1 MLMFGPE
8 IHFYPILGIIVV
20 FYVFIEPIT
29 TYSKSKKVMRKVT
42 AKVLRKLQQYP
53 CTAIL
58 SHIQNYS
65 LFLIF
70 KAVFFLIL
78 PYKANF

>member
-29 TYSKSKKVMRKVT
+29 TYNKSKKVMR
-42 AKVLRKLQQYP
+42 
-53 CTAIL
+53 
-58 SHIQNYS
+58 
-65 LFLIF
+65 
-70 KAVFFLIL
+70 
-78 PYKANF
+78 